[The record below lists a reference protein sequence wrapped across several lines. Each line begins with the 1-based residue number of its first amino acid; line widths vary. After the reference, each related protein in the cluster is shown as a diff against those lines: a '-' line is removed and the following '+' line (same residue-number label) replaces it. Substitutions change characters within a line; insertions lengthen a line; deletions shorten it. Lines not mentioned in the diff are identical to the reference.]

1 MQPSA
6 SYWIEKLQLIRHIEG
21 GSYSSTYTAGLV
33 LPKEQLPEGFHGPRP
48 ASTAIYFL
56 LDKNQFSAMHRIAAD
71 EVWHFYYG
79 GPLQVYEIDASG
91 QLTIHLLGNNPAN
104 NESFQCVVKAG
115 SWFGAVPAPGTEYA
129 LVGCTVAPGFH
140 FDDFELAERTAL
152 LQQYPQH
159 AGVIEMLTRV

>member
-1 MQPSA
+1 
-6 SYWIEKLQLIRHIEG
+6 
-21 GSYSSTYTAGLV
+21 
-33 LPKEQLPEGFHGPRP
+33 
-48 ASTAIYFL
+48 
-56 LDKNQFSAMHRIAAD
+56 MHRIAAD